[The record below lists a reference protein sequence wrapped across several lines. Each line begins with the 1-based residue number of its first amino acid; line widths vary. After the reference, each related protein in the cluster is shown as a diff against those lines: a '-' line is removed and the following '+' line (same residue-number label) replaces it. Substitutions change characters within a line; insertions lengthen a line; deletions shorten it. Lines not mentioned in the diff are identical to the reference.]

1 MKKPRL
7 FVTQPVEQSALDL
20 LQKEMDVTVHP
31 DSSRSINRQELIEAI
46 RQNDYLFCRLGDVV
60 DAEIMDANPDLK
72 LIATMSTAAAQIDL
86 AAATRNKIPI
96 LARKTPKPGEI
107 PPDSIFEETADMTW
121 ALLMS
126 LARQVVEGD
135 KLVRAGIFPGPQS
148 MYLIGSQIF
157 GKTLGIVGLGKIGQ
171 AVARRARGFGMKIL
185 YHSRTRYPEAESEYG
200 LQYRSLEELLQESD
214 FVSLHP
220 AYNQD
225 THHLIGDKEL
235 ASMKPTAFLINTSRG
250 PVVNQESLIEALQEK
265 QIAGAALDVFEGE
278 PHPVLPEKF
287 TAMKNVVL
295 TPHLGSAVAEKREIM
310 ANTVAENILAF
321 LKGNITGNILN
332 PEVLKS

>member
-1 MKKPRL
+1 MKKPKI
-7 FVTQPVEQSALDL
+7 FVTQPVEQSAFDRLHS
-20 LQKEMDVTVHP
+20 EMDVTVHP
-31 DSSRSINRQELIEAI
+31 DSSRSINRQELINAI
-46 RQNDYLFCRLGDVV
+46 RENDYLFCRLGDVV
-60 DAEIMDANPDLK
+60 DAEVMDANPELK
-72 LIATMSTAAAQIDL
+72 LIATMATTAAQIDL
-86 AAATRNKIPI
+86 AAATRNQIPV

-121 ALLMS
+121 ALLLS

-157 GKTLGIVGLGKIGQ
+157 GKTLGIVGLGKVGQ
-171 AVARRARGFGMKIL
+171 AVARRARGFRMKIL
-185 YHSRTRYPEAESEYG
+185 YHSRNRNPKAESEHG
-200 LQYRSLEELLQESD
+200 LIYRSLGELLQESD

-220 AYNQD
+220 AYGPE

-250 PVVNQESLIEALQEK
+250 PVVNQDSLIKALHAK
-265 QIAGAALDVFEGE
+265 RISGAALDVFEGE

-295 TPHLGSAVAEKREIM
+295 TPHRQRGCRE
-310 ANTVAENILAF
+310 A
-321 LKGNITGNILN
+321 
-332 PEVLKS
+332 